1 MREVDPYQTFNPSRT
16 TYHWINSGFVAQFEG
31 PAFGEAQRAV
41 APSRI
46 ANPCEGRPSLAQG
59 DTTMLLDVSMRSTAY
74 AMAVDDEGTR
84 LVVVVVRG
92 AAGDRLKENQA

>member
-1 MREVDPYQTFNPSRT
+1 
-16 TYHWINSGFVAQFEG
+16 
-31 PAFGEAQRAV
+31 
-41 APSRI
+41 
-46 ANPCEGRPSLAQG
+46 
-59 DTTMLLDVSMRSTAY
+59 MLLDVSMRSTAY